1 MIINNDEIF
10 ESLHKTMNSY
20 HPISDEVWQE
30 LKNIS
35 KIRTIK
41 KMNMLLICMIK

>member
-30 LKNIS
+30 LK
-35 KIRTIK
+35 

>member
-1 MIINNDEIF
+1 MNINSDEIF
-10 ESLHKTMNSY
+10 ESLNKTMNSY
-20 HPISDEVWQE
+20 HTISDEVWQE